1 MKLNEYQ
8 AKAAEFAVYSS
19 LDYPLLALGEEVGEL
34 QGKVAKYV
42 RKNGCSADLA
52 LIDASPNPAING
64 GEAAKLHDDLISE
77 AGDVLWN
84 PTNLLN
90 DLGVSLEDCAKANID
105 KLESRKQ
112 RDVIVGEGDDR

>member
-8 AKAAEFAVYSS
+8 EKAAEFAVYDT

-42 RKNGCSADLA
+42 RKDKTNAHEA
-52 LIDASPNPAING
+52 LCDAMDPVLNDRPQVLRDSI
-64 GEAAKLHDDLISE
+64 AKE

-84 PTNLLN
+84 LSNLLE
-90 DLGVSLEDCAKANID
+90 DLNMTLEDVATANIE
-105 KLESRKQ
+105 KLESRQK
-112 RDVIVGEGDDR
+112 RNVICGEGDDR

>member
-8 AKAAEFAVYSS
+8 SKAAEFAVYES

-42 RKNGCSADLA
+42 RKNKV
-52 LIDASPNPAING
+52 DAH
-64 GEAAKLHDDLISE
+64 EAVVDAQFGFPGAELELKEAMKKE

-84 PTNLLN
+84 LSNLLN
-90 DLGVSLEDCAKANID
+90 DLGISLEDCAKANIE